1 MSHSHIVKDKFSQGK
16 SLKFN
21 PDIFNFR
28 KKFNSKRSFWFN
40 EASNSCFS
48 DNILEDKVK
57 VKEGVLKKSIFLSFF
72 SGKSGTPG
80 KGNRGD

>member
-1 MSHSHIVKDKFSQGK
+1 
-16 SLKFN
+16 
-21 PDIFNFR
+21 
-28 KKFNSKRSFWFN
+28 
-40 EASNSCFS
+40 
-48 DNILEDKVK
+48 